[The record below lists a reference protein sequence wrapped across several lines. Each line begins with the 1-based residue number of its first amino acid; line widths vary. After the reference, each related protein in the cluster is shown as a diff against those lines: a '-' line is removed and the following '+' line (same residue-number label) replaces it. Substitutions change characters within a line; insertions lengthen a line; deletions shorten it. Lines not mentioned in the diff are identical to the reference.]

1 MRIPGVEKLPGA
13 LQKRVRSLWPDFWSN
28 YSLVYPDVDEA
39 EVQTLLSTVA
49 KAWDARQET
58 LRKIDE
64 ARTRQPDWFQQ
75 PHHVGMML
83 YVHLFSKDL
92 QGLIEHI
99 PYFKELGVTYLH
111 LMPLLRPR
119 QGPNDGG
126 YAVADYRDT
135 DPRLGTLE
143 DLKQVASKLRE
154 AGIIL
159 VVDLVM
165 NHTAR
170 EHAWAQAAL
179 RGDERYQR
187 YYHMYDDRSLPD
199 AWEQSLP
206 EVFPDFAPGN
216 FTFQPEIGKWVWTT
230 FYEFQWDLNYS
241 NPDVFAAMLAEML
254 FIANC
259 GVDVLRLDAV
269 PFLWKKMGTNCQNQP
284 EAVHIL
290 AAYRA
295 LVRMAAPGVLFK
307 SEAIVAPDD
316 IIKYLGAGGLE
327 GKACEIGYN
336 ATLMNHLWHALAS
349 ENTHLLRTTL
359 SQLPAIP
366 LEATWL
372 NYIRCHDDIGW
383 GISDA
388 NAAAVQQDGR
398 ATRNF
403 CTDFYTGAIPGS
415 YAEGYVFQRDRNT
428 GEARVSGTTAALAG
442 LMKAQVE
449 AEPARIQEALRR
461 LSLLNSVIF
470 FMRGIPLIYSG
481 DELGQLNDFSYLLDP
496 ERAGDN
502 RWVHRPPMNRQKAA
516 LRRHNGAVEK
526 ELFDLHVRLASVRS
540 RQKALHGR
548 SADRILLPDNDHIFL
563 CERSYGG
570 ERLLLAANFSRRMQ
584 ASSISMLP
592 EDWHNGIYEDVLS
605 GLSLRF
611 TDNELV
617 LPPYGAFWLKPA
629 AAGFHPANASI
640 MRLRVHVR
648 TEFGETVFLSGSNEA
663 LGAWRPAYAVPA
675 HADGYPWWTAEI
687 EVPAGEAFAYRWV
700 RMRNRDVVQ
709 YGPER
714 FYAMSL
720 P

>member
-1 MRIPGVEKLPGA
+1 MKLY
-13 LQKRVRSLWPDFWSN
+13 WPDFWHS
-28 YSLVYPDVDEA
+28 YRAVYPQAGEA
-39 EVQTLLSTVA
+39 EVLQLIDILSEFYAARPANLRRTDTRRA
-49 KAWDARQET
+49 KQS
-58 LRKIDE
+58 
-64 ARTRQPDWFQQ
+64 DWFQQ

-99 PYFKELGVTYLH
+99 PYFKELGITYLH
-111 LMPLLRPR
+111 LMPLLKPR
-119 QGPNDGG
+119 VGPNDGG

-143 DLKQVASKLRE
+143 DLKLVAAKLRE
-154 AGIIL
+154 EGILLI
-159 VVDLVM
+159 VDLVM

-170 EHAWAQAAL
+170 EHPWAQAAL
-179 RGDERYQR
+179 KGDTRYQEF
-187 YYHMYDDRSLPD
+187 YYMYDDRSMPD
-199 AWEQSLP
+199 AWERSLP

-216 FTFQPEIGKWVWTT
+216 FTFQTEIGKWVWTT
-230 FYEFQWDLNYS
+230 FYDFQWDLNYR
-241 NPDVFAAMLAEML
+241 NPAVFAAMLAEML

-269 PFLWKKMGTNCQNQP
+269 PFLWKEMGTNCQNRP
-284 EAVHIL
+284 EAVHLL

-295 LVRMAAPGVLFK
+295 LVRMVAPGVLFK

-316 IIKYLGAGGLE
+316 IIKYLGAGGME
-327 GKACEIGYN
+327 GKVCEIGYN

-359 SQLPAIP
+359 FHLPAIP
-366 LEATWL
+366 TEATWL

-428 GEARVSGTTAALAG
+428 GEARVSGTAAALTG
-442 LMKAQVE
+442 LQKAQVE
-449 AEPARIQEALRR
+449 AEPEQVQAALRR
-461 LSLLNSVIF
+461 LTLLNSVIF

-481 DELGQLNDFSYLLDP
+481 DEVGQLNDFSYLTDP

-502 RWVHRPPMNRQKAA
+502 RWVHRPPMNWEKAA
-516 LRRHNGAVEK
+516 LRSREGAIEQQ
-526 ELFDLHVRLASVRS
+526 LFQIHTRLARVRAA
-540 RQKALHGR
+540 QKALHGR
-548 SADRILLPDNDHIFL
+548 SSDRILLPDNDHLFL
-563 CERSYGG
+563 CEREYLG

-584 ASSISMLP
+584 AASLRMLP
-592 EDWHNGIYEDVLS
+592 GVWQSGQMEDVLS
-605 GLSLRF
+605 GIALRL
-611 TDNELV
+611 TDNELL
-617 LPPYGAFWLKPA
+617 LPPYGAFWLRPEAKQTQ
-629 AAGFHPANASI
+629 SKLQKLQ
-640 MRLRVHVR
+640 LRVHVR

-663 LGAWRPAYAVPA
+663 LGAWRLAHAVPA
-675 HADGYPWWTAEI
+675 QADNYPWWTVEI
-687 EVPAGEAFAYRWV
+687 EVPLGEAFAYRWV
-700 RMRNRDVVQ
+700 RMRNREMVQ

-714 FYAMSL
+714 FRVISL